1 MNCPYSVSFVLIAYN
16 QEAFIKEACEAAL
29 NQMGEPIEIILSDD
43 CSTDDTF
50 QIMQD
55 VVRSYKG
62 SHRVLLNRTVRNVGL
77 IEHINQ
83 VVELSSGDVIVYA
96 AGDDIS
102 LPNRVIQTLQMFES
116 AGRSPLLIHSSV
128 QEINEQG
135 VPLGLVHAPVF
146 GKRFDCVKMAQKYSL
161 VIGATCAWH
170 RSIWQ
175 QFGRLIYATAYED
188 AVMALRACMMGG
200 EGALLYSESPL
211 VEYRVNVAGVSQ
223 GGRYKP
229 KTRIERQ
236 KFELKRLQTRSAIC
250 AQRLDDSLKF
260 GAWPLVDILK
270 QEQANNEVIRW
281 VYEKQTGWLSL
292 IKIGLKKHAV
302 IALMKAILKRL
313 RTM

>member
-1 MNCPYSVSFVLIAYN
+1 MNYPYSVSFVLIAYN

-55 VVRSYKG
+55 VVRAYKG
-62 SHRVLLNRTVRNVGL
+62 SHRVQLNRTTRNVGL

-135 VPLGLVHAPVF
+135 VHLGLVHAPVF

-175 QFGRLIYATAYED
+175 QFGRLVYATAYED

-200 EGALLYSESPL
+200 EGALLYSECPL

-223 GGRYKP
+223 GGRFKP
-229 KTRIERQ
+229 KNRSARRA
-236 KFELKRLQTRSAIC
+236 FELKRLRTREAIC
-250 AQRLDDSLKF
+250 NQRLADARCANNNLIVSVLE
-260 GAWPLVDILK
+260 
-270 QEQANNEVIRW
+270 QEQRNNRIISL
-281 VYEKQTGWLSL
+281 VYAKQVSLWAL
-292 IKIGLKKHAV
+292 IKVAAQYNAFLPMWA
-302 IALMKAILKRL
+302 ALIRRL
-313 RTM
+313 RVM